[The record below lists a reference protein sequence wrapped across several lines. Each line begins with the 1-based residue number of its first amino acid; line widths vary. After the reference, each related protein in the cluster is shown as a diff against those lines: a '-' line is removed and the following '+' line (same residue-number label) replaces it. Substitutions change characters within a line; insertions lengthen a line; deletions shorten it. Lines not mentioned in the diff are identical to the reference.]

1 MPDKEKVIKG
11 LECCLTLDGCPDE
24 CLKCPYVSDMDG
36 KATCMQKMGS
46 DALVLLKEQEAIEP
60 KEKDYVWRCGK
71 CDEYLTS
78 IENHRIRFCLYC
90 GKAVKWE

>member
-1 MPDKEKVIKG
+1 MPDREMVIKSLMELHG
-11 LECCLTLDGCPDE
+11 SEET
-24 CLKCPYVSDMDG
+24 M
-36 KATCMQKMGS
+36 AIIS
-46 DALVLLKEQEAIEP
+46 DAVALLKEQEAIEP